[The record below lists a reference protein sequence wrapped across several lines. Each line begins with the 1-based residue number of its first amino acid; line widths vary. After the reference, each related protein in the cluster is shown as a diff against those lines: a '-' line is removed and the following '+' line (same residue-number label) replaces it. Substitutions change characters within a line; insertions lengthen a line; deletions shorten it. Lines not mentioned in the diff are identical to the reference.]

1 MEYMSKSGNHKQNS
15 FWNIIQKSSF
25 AVFFGC
31 ASYLLV
37 STYLFSWTTSI
48 NDYER
53 GVPRLL
59 SYSEIVLVVAVVSLI
74 FVFISTKL
82 KNKN

>member
-1 MEYMSKSGNHKQNS
+1 MSKSGNHKHNS

-37 STYLFSWTTSI
+37 STYLFSWTTPI
-48 NDYER
+48 NGYER

-74 FVFISTKL
+74 IVFISTKL
-82 KNKN
+82 KNRN

>member
-1 MEYMSKSGNHKQNS
+1 MSKNGNNKHNS
-15 FWNIIQKSSF
+15 IWNIIQKSSF

-37 STYLFSWTTSI
+37 STFLFSWTTPI
-48 NDYER
+48 NGHEL
-53 GVPRLL
+53 GVPRSL
-59 SYSEIVLVVAVVSLI
+59 SYSGTVLVVAVVSLI
-74 FVFISTKL
+74 IVFISTKL